1 MTRLQALSSL
11 VREFALSFVLDL
23 TDDYIG
29 DSKSTTQKL
38 SDITSSNADSA
49 EGAGKTYV
57 DQAKDLAN
65 QAVDAAKP
73 YIDSAQKTAQ
83 PYIDSASKA
92 VSDLVSGEKK

>member
-1 MTRLQALSSL
+1 LQAPSSL
-11 VREFALSFVLDL
+11 VSVFAFNLLL
-23 TDDYIG
+23 IMTDNCPG

>member
-1 MTRLQALSSL
+1 MQAPSSL
-11 VREFALSFVLDL
+11 VSVFAFNLLL
-23 TDDYIG
+23 NMTDNYLG